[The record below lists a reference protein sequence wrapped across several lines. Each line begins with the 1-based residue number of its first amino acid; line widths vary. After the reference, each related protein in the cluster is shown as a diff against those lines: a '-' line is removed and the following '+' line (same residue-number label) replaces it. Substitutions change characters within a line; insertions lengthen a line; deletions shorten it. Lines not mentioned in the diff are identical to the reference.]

1 MATTIQVSETTRQL
15 LESYKKKNHASSY
28 DVMLNTLISEK
39 LNIPKSMFGTTK
51 GMKWSKED
59 RGDDRDL

>member
-15 LESYKKKNHASSY
+15 LDSYKKKMHASSY
-28 DVMLNTLISEK
+28 DMIISKLMSEK
-39 LNIPKSMFGTTK
+39 MKIPKSMFGAAK
-51 GMKWSKED
+51 GIKWSKED